1 MAKSF
6 DQVDLI
12 GKFFLA
18 LKMLCKAPIGDMAQ
32 FGIDILSCKGA
43 IMHMDRKWFNL
54 KKQDDSFIY

>member
-18 LKMLCKAPIGDMAQ
+18 LKMLSQSFRDNHSIHPFHLEKAANKSLYFLGPGPKLWMGGGQ
-32 FGIDILSCKGA
+32 ES
-43 IMHMDRKWFNL
+43 
-54 KKQDDSFIY
+54 